1 MAAHPRRLLQQS
13 AFSLML
19 AASPSVSFCA
29 ISTDSEHRR
38 AQGDRRDPLL
48 AVEGVGCWQVQ
59 TADGDVYEL
68 RTAELPSKLR
78 REGTEVTLLGTA
90 LNQAGACR
98 SGNVFVSIGWSSRT
112 PPDSVYS
119 TLARL

>member
-1 MAAHPRRLLQQS
+1 MAARPRQVLQQS
-13 AFSLML
+13 VFSLML
-19 AASPSVSFCA
+19 ASSPSVSFCA
-29 ISTDSEHRR
+29 ISTDSSTGELRVVGVIHYST
-38 AQGDRRDPLL
+38 
-48 AVEGVGCWQVQ
+48 VEGAGCWQVQ

-98 SGNVFVSIGWSSRT
+98 SGNVFVIDQVVQSN
-112 PPDSVYS
+112 P
-119 TLARL
+119 A